1 MGKTTNLLEKIAKS
15 FWNKS
20 NNLLSELEQFFVFHN
35 VIIKDLK
42 ISNELFI
49 AEIEDVYRA
58 LEKRVNQSPSNN
70 FHFEYDQIVS
80 YGELLSTKIVAA
92 YLKEQGL
99 NAMWLD
105 ARKVI
110 KTDNSYQEGRVK
122 WEKTK
127 KAYEQEVKPLL
138 GSQTFFISQGFIG
151 QTDEGMTTTLGREGS
166 DFTAS
171 IYAYVSNAENVT
183 IWKDVPGM
191 LNADPK
197 YFSGTVLLKKISFT
211 EAVELAYYGASV
223 IHPKTIQPLKNNDI
237 PLYIKSFLNPDNEGT
252 VIQSSTEYDA
262 EVPSYIFKENQVLI
276 SVTPK
281 DFSFVVE
288 DQLTAIFSL
297 LTKQHVRINLMQNS
311 AVSFSFLIDNKYKL
325 SQLVKNLS
333 KEFNEDLKKW
343 NAEIDKTSL
352 SVRFKA
358 PEILFNMGSA
368 NIKKDFEVIL
378 NDFFPRFINILYSKK
393 YKNDIEEIR
402 IEGHTSSFWRT
413 NTPEETAYIYNM
425 ELSQD
430 RTRNVLRYVLSIEK
444 NKDLTDW
451 IRQNVTANGL
461 SSSKLILD
469 KDGNQNRELSR
480 RVEFRVKTNAEKR
493 IAKILNQ

>member
-1 MGKTTNLLEKIAKS
+1 MNESVRVFKFGGASVKDAQSISNVKDILQANSGGPIIVVISAMGKTTNLLEKIAKS

-151 QTDEGMTTTLGREGS
+151 QTDEGMTTT
-166 DFTAS
+166 
-171 IYAYVSNAENVT
+171 
-183 IWKDVPGM
+183 
-191 LNADPK
+191 
-197 YFSGTVLLKKISFT
+197 
-211 EAVELAYYGASV
+211 
-223 IHPKTIQPLKNNDI
+223 
-237 PLYIKSFLNPDNEGT
+237 
-252 VIQSSTEYDA
+252 
-262 EVPSYIFKENQVLI
+262 
-276 SVTPK
+276 
-281 DFSFVVE
+281 
-288 DQLTAIFSL
+288 
-297 LTKQHVRINLMQNS
+297 
-311 AVSFSFLIDNKYKL
+311 
-325 SQLVKNLS
+325 
-333 KEFNEDLKKW
+333 
-343 NAEIDKTSL
+343 
-352 SVRFKA
+352 
-358 PEILFNMGSA
+358 
-368 NIKKDFEVIL
+368 
-378 NDFFPRFINILYSKK
+378 
-393 YKNDIEEIR
+393 
-402 IEGHTSSFWRT
+402 
-413 NTPEETAYIYNM
+413 
-425 ELSQD
+425 
-430 RTRNVLRYVLSIEK
+430 
-444 NKDLTDW
+444 
-451 IRQNVTANGL
+451 
-461 SSSKLILD
+461 
-469 KDGNQNRELSR
+469 
-480 RVEFRVKTNAEKR
+480 
-493 IAKILNQ
+493 

>member
-1 MGKTTNLLEKIAKS
+1 MNESVRVFKFGGASVKDAQSISNVKDILQANSGGPIIVVISAMGKTTNLLEKIAKS

-333 KEFNEDLKKW
+333 KEFNVQFTEGLKLLTIRHYDD
-343 NAEIDKTSL
+343 AI
-352 SVRFKA
+352 
-358 PEILFNMGSA
+358 
-368 NIKKDFEVIL
+368 
-378 NDFFPRFINILYSKK
+378 
-393 YKNDIEEIR
+393 IER
-402 IEGHTSSFWRT
+402 
-413 NTPEETAYIYNM
+413 
-425 ELSQD
+425 L
-430 RTRNVLRYVLSIEK
+430 
-444 NKDLTDW
+444 
-451 IRQNVTANGL
+451 TAN
-461 SSSKLILD
+461 KTILLT
-469 KDGNQNRELSR
+469 Q
-480 RVEFRVKTNAEKR
+480 KTTDTAR
-493 IAKILNQ
+493 IILK